1 MRIPLF
7 KQHLS
12 SRWQSLIGQDP
23 VTPQELEREAK
34 AKSISVVQLFSLISL
49 LSADSHTKIDD
60 TMNMLEPLTT
70 VQTLMLSA

>member
-1 MRIPLF
+1 MSPLF

-49 LSADSHTKIDD
+49 LSADSHGKIGD
-60 TMNMLEPLTT
+60 TMNMLEPLAT